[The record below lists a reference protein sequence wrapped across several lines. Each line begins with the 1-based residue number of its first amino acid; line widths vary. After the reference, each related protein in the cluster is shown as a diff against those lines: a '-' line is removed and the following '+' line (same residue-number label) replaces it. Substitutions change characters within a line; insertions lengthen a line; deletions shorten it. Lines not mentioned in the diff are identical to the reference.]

1 MSALETPKWAFERA
15 FVLANADGVPATDL
29 STWTA
34 AINAFAAYIAA
45 HEEPPV
51 DPLLIEAR
59 KLVADRFSPHAN
71 GCRSAILAGDEDSG
85 QAVQNALTALKRG
98 IELAKTGGDQI

>member
-1 MSALETPKWAFERA
+1 MSAPDIPEWAMERA
-15 FVLANADGVPATDL
+15 FALANADVVPTTDL

-34 AINAFAAYIAA
+34 AITAFAAYIAA

-59 KLVADRFSPHAN
+59 EILRHYGYERTGTAEEGLA
-71 GCRSAILAGDEDSG
+71 LAGIR
-85 QAVQNALTALKRG
+85 RG
-98 IELAKTGGDQI
+98 IELAKAGEA